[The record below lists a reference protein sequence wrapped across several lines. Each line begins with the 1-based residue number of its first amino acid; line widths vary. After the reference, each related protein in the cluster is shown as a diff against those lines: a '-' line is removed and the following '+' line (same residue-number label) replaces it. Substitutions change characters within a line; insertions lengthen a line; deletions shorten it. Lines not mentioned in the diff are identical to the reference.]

1 MKHVSIL
8 VPKGHTSV
16 VNIGGTHQMLS
27 WVNKFFVLTNRE
39 ALFDIH
45 LVGLEKRTQ
54 QSHGLFTVNPD
65 QLISE
70 VVKTDLIV
78 IPAIHGDFEKNL
90 ETNSEFLPWII
101 DQYKE
106 GAEIVSLCVAS
117 FFLAETG
124 LLNGKQC
131 STHWQFANEFRKKYP
146 KANLM
151 DDRILTEA
159 DGIYTSGGA
168 YSFTN
173 LLLYLIEKHAGR
185 DTAVMAA
192 KGFMIDIDRSS
203 QSPFMIFSGQKS
215 HKDTAVLKAQ
225 EHIEQHFN
233 DRITVDEL
241 CEELAVSRRTFERR
255 FKKATANTV
264 VEYHQRVKVEAAK
277 KELEKGRK
285 TINEVMYEVG
295 YSDPKAFRDVFRK
308 ITDMTPLDYLNKYG
322 KAAVRV

>member
-27 WVNKFFVLTNRE
+27 WVNEFFERTGRKP
-39 ALFDIH
+39 LFDIH
-45 LVGLEKRTQ
+45 LVGLEKRTE
-54 QSHGLFTVNPD
+54 QSTGMFTVNPD
-65 QLISE
+65 LLFSD

-78 IPAIHGDFEKNL
+78 IPAIHGDFEENKRNNADL
-90 ETNSEFLPWII
+90 IPWIV

-117 FFLAETG
+117 FFLASTG
-124 LLNGKQC
+124 LLDGKDC
-131 STHWQFANEFRKKYP
+131 STHWQYANEFREQFP

-151 DDRILTEA
+151 DDRILTYS

-173 LLLYLIEKHAGR
+173 LVIYLIEKYAGR

-192 KGFMIDIDRSS
+192 KGFMIDIERIS

-215 HKDTAVLKAQ
+215 HKDQ
-225 EHIEQHFN
+225 EILRSQEYIERNFQ
-233 DRITVDEL
+233 DKITVEEL
-241 CEELAVSRRTFERR
+241 CDKIALNRRTFERR

-277 KELEKGRK
+277 KEFEKGRK
-285 TINEVMYEVG
+285 TVNEVMYDVG

-308 ITDMTPLDYLNKYG
+308 ITDMTPLDYLKKYS
-322 KAAVRV
+322 KVAV

>member
-8 VPKGHTSV
+8 VPQGHSSV
-16 VNIGGTHQMLS
+16 VNIGGTHQMFS
-27 WVNKFFVLTNRE
+27 WVNEFFEQTGR
-39 ALFDIH
+39 APLFDIQ
-45 LVGLEKRTQ
+45 LVGLEKRTE
-54 QSHGLFTVNPD
+54 QSTGLFTVNV
-65 QLISE
+65 E
-70 VVKTDLIV
+70 VLMHDVSKTDLII
-78 IPAIHGDFEKNL
+78 IPAIHGDFEQNHNN
-90 ETNSEFLPWII
+90 NSEFLPWIVGH
-101 DQYKE
+101 YKE

-124 LLNGKQC
+124 LLDGKRC

-146 KANLM
+146 KADLR
-151 DDRILTEA
+151 DDKILTEA

-173 LLLYLIEKHAGR
+173 LILYLIEKYAGR

-203 QSPFMIFSGQKS
+203 QSPFIIFSGQKS
-215 HKDTAVLKAQ
+215 HKDKEVLKAQ
-225 EHIEQHFN
+225 EHIEQHYN
-233 DRITVDEL
+233 DRITVEEL
-241 CEELAVSRRTFERR
+241 CKEMAVSRRTFERR

-285 TINEVMYEVG
+285 TVNEIMYEVG
-295 YSDPKAFRDVFRK
+295 YSDPKAFREVFRK
-308 ITDMTPLDYLNKYG
+308 ITDMTPLDYLNKYA
-322 KAAVRV
+322 KVETWI

>member
-8 VPKGHTSV
+8 VPKGHTSI

-27 WVNKFFVLTNRE
+27 WVNEFFEQTGRE
-39 ALFDIH
+39 AMFDIH
-45 LVGLEKRTQ
+45 LVGLEKRTE
-54 QSHGLFTVNPD
+54 QSTGMFTVNPD
-65 QLISE
+65 ALISD
-70 VVKTDLIV
+70 VAKTDLII
-78 IPAIHGDFEKNL
+78 IPAIHGDFEENL
-90 ETNSEFLPWII
+90 ENNSEFLPWIV

-124 LLNGKQC
+124 LLDGKRC
-131 STHWQFANEFRKKYP
+131 STHWQFTNEFRKKYP
-146 KANLM
+146 KAELK
-151 DDRILTEA
+151 DDKILTEA

-173 LLLYLIEKHAGR
+173 LILYLIEKYAGR

-192 KGFMIDIDRSS
+192 KGFMIDIDRNS
-203 QSPFMIFSGQKS
+203 QSPFIIFSGQKS
-215 HKDTAVLKAQ
+215 HKDKEILKSQ
-225 EHIEQHFN
+225 EYIERN
-233 DRITVDEL
+233 YRDKITVEEL
-241 CEELAVSRRTFERR
+241 CDKIALNRRTFERR

-285 TINEVMYEVG
+285 TVNEVMYEVG

-308 ITDMTPLDYLNKYG
+308 ITNMTPVDYLRKYS
-322 KAAVRV
+322 KVAAGI

>member
-8 VPKGHTSV
+8 VPKGHTSI

-27 WVNKFFVLTNRE
+27 WVNEFFVLTNRE

-45 LVGLEKRTQ
+45 LVGLEKRTE

-90 ETNSEFLPWII
+90 ENNSEFLPWLI